1 MLIFNVVQCAYFVFY
16 TMFHL
21 FFKLKSISQHTR
33 KLQQQFFIS
42 TVLQV
47 VIPIV
52 VYFIPLFYCIIALYL
67 DYYNQAFNNF
77 TMIAIGS
84 NGLFTVIVMIVVYNP
99 YRVAVKEM
107 FFTRINTK
115 NNSGINNSR
124 NTNLFYSRKI

>member
-1 MLIFNVVQCAYFVFY
+1 MPCSFRDSFLESERFLAISLHALTCFELPLHAFAAYLIIRKTPK
-16 TMFHL
+16 TMG
-21 FFKLKSISQHTR
+21 R
-33 KLQQQFFIS
+33 
-42 TVLQV
+42 
-47 VIPIV
+47 PI
-52 VYFIPLFYCIIALYL
+52 
-67 DYYNQAFNNF
+67 NAFNNF

-107 FFTRINTK
+107 ICPRNNTK